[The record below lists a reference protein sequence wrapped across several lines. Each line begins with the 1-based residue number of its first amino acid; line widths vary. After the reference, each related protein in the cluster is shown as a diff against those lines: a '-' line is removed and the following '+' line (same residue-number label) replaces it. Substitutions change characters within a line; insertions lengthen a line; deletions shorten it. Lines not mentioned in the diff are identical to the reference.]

1 MKLLLAD
8 DHTLF
13 RDALS
18 QYLERAE
25 PGAEIIRARDL
36 HEVFSTLKSMEGG
49 APDLILL
56 DLRMPGMSGLEGFRR
71 LREQYPAIPIA
82 LMSGIAEPDDV
93 RQAMALGAVGYFPKT
108 LSGRA
113 LVKAIQ
119 LVLTG
124 EKYLPVDPES
134 NSLMPSYYSNGNRAQ
149 SPTVAGVPERMQMT
163 PREQE
168 VLTYLVQGHT
178 NKDIARALDLQ
189 VVTIKL
195 HVRGICRKLGAA
207 NRTQAALRAR
217 ELGLVS

>member
-36 HEVFSTLKSMEGG
+36 HEVFATLKGMESA
-49 APDLILL
+49 APDLVLL

-71 LREQYPAIPIA
+71 LREQYPSIPIA

-149 SPTVAGVPERMQMT
+149 PPMVAGGPERMPMT

-178 NKDIARALDLQ
+178 NKEIARALDLQ